1 MAKIKN
7 VEAYCSFCDSYQKV
21 EIHMDM
27 KALDDDSKRWAKCK
41 KCKHMFIINP
51 ETEVLKKE
59 KINVKEIDLVNYVI
73 YSPDKKFEIGQSIY
87 HQSWNDYGKVV
98 SKQIV
103 SNGKSAIVVEFQK
116 LGSKKLLENINL

>member
-7 VEAYCSFCDSYQKV
+7 VEAFCGFCGSIQKV
-21 EIHMDM
+21 EIHMEM
-27 KALDDDSKRWAKCK
+27 KALDDETKRWAKCR
-41 KCKHMFIINP
+41 KCRHMFVINP
-51 ETEVLKKE
+51 EVDV
-59 KINVKEIDLVNYVI
+59 INVKDIDVENYIV